1 MSSSITRRVN
11 LIVFIT
17 LCSVKILQ
25 CSLLEDVISRNMEFK
40 CGMDICTVGV
50 HFCSL
55 DDDAC
60 VQCNEDVCNEPDSPS
75 MCNLYCDGQ

>member
-1 MSSSITRRVN
+1 
-11 LIVFIT
+11 
-17 LCSVKILQ
+17 
-25 CSLLEDVISRNMEFK
+25 MEFK